1 MTDNTG
7 KQWEFIELRSKGN
20 SFDTIS
26 KKIGVSK
33 GTLIKWSR
41 DFNDD
46 VVNYTAIE
54 REKLIEAAKLSKQHQ
69 ITTLG
74 EHLETIR
81 NELAKRDL
89 SSISTS
95 KLIEIELKII
105 EAANKIGTDTIMQIN
120 EDGVFASFTKE
131 IKWAA

>member
-1 MTDNTG
+1 MMDTTE

-20 SFDTIS
+20 SFDVIA

-46 VVNYTAIE
+46 VANYTAIE
-54 REKLIEAAKLSKQHQ
+54 REKLIEAAKLTKQHQ

-74 EHLETIR
+74 KRLEMIR
-81 NELAKRDL
+81 SELANRDL
-89 SSISTS
+89 SSVPTS

-105 EAANKIGTDTIMQIN
+105 EAANKIGTDTIMRIN
-120 EDGVFASFTKE
+120 EDSMFTSFTKE
-131 IKWAA
+131 IEWTA